1 VRIIAGELRGRR
13 IDVPR
18 GVELRPTYDRVR
30 ESVFSTI
37 AELLPG
43 AQVLDLFAGTGS
55 LGIESVSRGA
65 AGAVFVER
73 DPRVV
78 AHLRGALEELG
89 VGDRC
94 RVLRSDAVRFV
105 MTSLRGGPP
114 FDVVFAD
121 PPYDSGMA
129 RRTYDALDDW
139 DGVVAGGLVV
149 IEHRADDRLPEEG
162 GRLTLRT
169 VKRYGTIEVELH
181 DVAAGSGGVTE

>member
-1 VRIIAGELRGRR
+1 M
-13 IDVPR
+13 PR

-30 ESVFSTI
+30 ESLFSTI
-37 AELLPG
+37 AERLPD

-65 AGAVFVER
+65 TAAVFVER

-78 AHLRGALEELG
+78 AHLRGTFEELG
-89 VGDRC
+89 IDDRC

-105 MTSLRGGPP
+105 TTSRRGLPL

-129 RRTYDALDDW
+129 RRIYDALGDW

-162 GRLTLRT
+162 GCLTLRA

-181 DVAAGSGGVTE
+181 DVAGGSGGVAE